1 MCMYVCVCANVG
13 NVIRSKGYSITGQ
26 GRIGMSR
33 VPSAEEAIAC
43 LQGSVNGL
51 ERTGGEQSG
60 LARRREQAQ
69 RQH

>member
-1 MCMYVCVCANVG
+1 MEWQAGGRMCVYV
-13 NVIRSKGYSITGQ
+13 IKGYSITGQ